1 MKMWKAVQEFGARC
15 VEKVRG
21 FVSRVEVK
29 AAAAVGGTVAASG
42 AHATDAYTSIVTAV
56 DWSAVETDVVTIFA
70 AVMGVVV
77 IIRGGRMLI
86 SAAKR

>member
-1 MKMWKAVQEFGARC
+1 MKMWKAVQKFGARC
-15 VEKVRG
+15 VEKVRE
-21 FVSRVEVK
+21 FASRVEVK
-29 AAAAVGGTVAASG
+29 VAGAVAGTVAAGG

-56 DWSAVETDVVTIFA
+56 DWTAVETDVVTIFA